1 MKKTLKLSIPGAP
14 LKLSLDPF
22 KDLNNDLFNNWEIF
36 VNDLS
41 IQEADCWFVIE
52 DVLDIDNI
60 CEVSPENIVFL
71 AAETAQPVSHIEESS
86 YMKTFLAQ
94 FGKVFTFHQYS
105 DARLVSSI
113 PFLPWMINS
122 NHGESIW
129 AEHER
134 NVDFFSNLQ
143 SPEKTKLISVICSK
157 QDLTENHRMRI
168 RFVQQLKS
176 HFGDSLDWYGNGIE
190 PVSEKWTA
198 LAPYRYTIVLENQSR
213 YNVVT
218 EKIGDAYLAHTYPI
232 YWGAPNIY
240 DFFTSDSLTVIN
252 IEDLEGSIEAIEA
265 AISLNL
271 ADKRQ
276 LQLRNSRRFVL
287 RDLNFLSR
295 ILKIADELVGTTPQ
309 TVRLFSQAEM
319 TKNPTHSI
327 KIKSRLISLL
337 DRLDR
342 AWSTNFSSIAK
353 EFYILL
359 RYNNL
364 SKRLTVKKK
373 LLK

>member
-22 KDLNNDLFNNWEIF
+22 KDLDNDLFNNWEIF

-52 DVLDIDNI
+52 DVSEIDNI
-60 CEVSPENIVFL
+60 CKLSPENIVFL

-134 NVDFFSNLQ
+134 NVDFFLNLQ
-143 SPEKTKLISVICSK
+143 PPEKTKLISVICSK

-190 PVSEKWTA
+190 SVSEKWAA

-327 KIKSRLISLL
+327 KLKSKLISLL

-342 AWSTNFSSIAK
+342 AWNTNFSSIAK
-353 EFYILL
+353 ECYILL

-364 SKRLTVKKK
+364 SKRLTAKKK

>member
-14 LKLSLDPF
+14 LELSLDPF

-52 DVLDIDNI
+52 DVSEIDNI

-134 NVDFFSNLQ
+134 NVDFFLNLQ
-143 SPEKTKLISVICSK
+143 SPEKTKLISVICSR

-190 PVSEKWTA
+190 SVSEKWTA

-287 RDLNFLSR
+287 RDLNFVSR

-319 TKNPTHSI
+319 KKNPTHSI
-327 KIKSRLISLL
+327 KLKSRLISLL

-342 AWSTNFSSIAK
+342 AWNTNFSSIAK
-353 EFYILL
+353 ECYILL

-364 SKRLTVKKK
+364 SKQLAAKKK